1 MKKTDVTPGCIIE
14 KIDGKPIVKGQD
26 YFPLLEGKAGRKVL
40 LAIYNPATG
49 KRFDITIKAISTGEQ
64 SNLLYKRWVERC
76 RNIVDKLSEGRIGY
90 VQRKRYGQVKVSAK
104 YIVKYWDAAATKK
117 AIM

>member
-1 MKKTDVTPGCIIE
+1 M
-14 KIDGKPIVKGQD
+14 KGQD

-49 KRFDITIKAISTGEQ
+49 KRFDITIKAISMGEQ

-76 RNIVDKLSEGRIGY
+76 RNIVDKLSEDRIGY
-90 VQRKRYGQVKVSAK
+90 VHVKAWTVKVSAK

-117 AIM
+117 LLL

>member
-1 MKKTDVTPGCIIE
+1 MTQSEYIWCVLSSPPTISLPPCVLAKGPFAVKKTDVTPGCIIE

-49 KRFDITIKAISTGEQ
+49 KRFDITIKAC
-64 SNLLYKRWVERC
+64 LLYTSRC
-76 RNIVDKLSEGRIGY
+76 V
-90 VQRKRYGQVKVSAK
+90 
-104 YIVKYWDAAATKK
+104 
-117 AIM
+117 